1 MSVVN
6 GSSGGKATQQ
16 LARGLAQGLD
26 YMELSAYPA
35 PMVRRRA
42 NRSPVG
48 HVGAQ
53 FWPERL
59 WAGRYQPQP
68 LSQSLMLG
76 CSPTRNRSL
85 TLSRS
90 YTKQN
95 SYGREALRHSFGL
108 IALPLRSLFP
118 RISSPIS
125 NYTDLNVYAHSDNYP
140 QTRCNPQ
147 CFGILRVYSRLLGS
161 QGRRSSQGSVIRSSG
176 KQASVS
182 RTLGDNSP
190 CMDICILAGIA
201 GRGGL

>member
-42 NRSPVG
+42 NRSRP
-48 HVGAQ
+48 HDLLN
-53 FWPERL
+53 RSL
-59 WAGRYQPQP
+59 K